1 MAEERCVTEPEWD
14 ALCARVLA
22 TPDGKI
28 WMDEL
33 ERRSGVPIAF
43 AVADWKARIARMR
56 ERWRTGELTPQ

>member
-1 MAEERCVTEPEWD
+1 
-14 ALCARVLA
+14 
-22 TPDGKI
+22 
-28 WMDEL
+28 MDEL